1 MPRKNRGDGDLD
13 DDDDDDDDDGGKLR
27 ALRSQWL
34 PGAASW

>member
-34 PGAASW
+34 PGATSW